1 MKSRTLKVDALA
13 RVEGEGGLTIKVV
26 GGKVQDVLVRIYE
39 PPRFFEAF
47 LRGRMY
53 SEVPDITARICGICP
68 VAYQMSSV
76 NAIEDAFGTRVF
88 GSLRALRRLLY
99 CGEWIESHAL
109 HIFFLHAPDFL
120 GYEDAIRMAKDH
132 GPTVQLALRLKKL
145 GNEIVRV
152 VGGREIHPINVRVGG
167 FYKVPTKAELQS
179 LVEELKW
186 AIDASMQSV
195 KFTAKLPF
203 PDFERDY
210 EFVSLRHEQE
220 YPIADGRI
228 VSNKGLN
235 ISVQEYEQFF
245 IEDHVEHSNALHSVI
260 KERGPFH
267 VGPLARFNLNFDR
280 LSPMCQDAAKIA
292 GIAKGTRN
300 PFKSIIVRAIET
312 LYACEEA
319 LRIVKEY
326 EPPSQ
331 PAVDVQPCPS
341 VGYGATEAPRGMLY
355 HRYRLDER
363 GLVVDA
369 RIVPPTAQNLR
380 TMEQDLREFVPPRLK
395 MSTQRLTWQCEQAV
409 RNYDPCISCA
419 THFVQLDIQ

>member
-1 MKSRTLKVDALA
+1 
-13 RVEGEGGLTIKVV
+13 
-26 GGKVQDVLVRIYE
+26 
-39 PPRFFEAF
+39 
-47 LRGRMY
+47 
-53 SEVPDITARICGICP
+53 
-68 VAYQMSSV
+68 
-76 NAIEDAFGTRVF
+76 
-88 GSLRALRRLLY
+88 
-99 CGEWIESHAL
+99 
-109 HIFFLHAPDFL
+109 
-120 GYEDAIRMAKDH
+120 
-132 GPTVQLALRLKKL
+132 
-145 GNEIVRV
+145 
-152 VGGREIHPINVRVGG
+152 
-167 FYKVPTKAELQS
+167 
-179 LVEELKW
+179 
-186 AIDASMQSV
+186 MQSV

-331 PAVDVQPCPS
+331 PAVDVQPRPS